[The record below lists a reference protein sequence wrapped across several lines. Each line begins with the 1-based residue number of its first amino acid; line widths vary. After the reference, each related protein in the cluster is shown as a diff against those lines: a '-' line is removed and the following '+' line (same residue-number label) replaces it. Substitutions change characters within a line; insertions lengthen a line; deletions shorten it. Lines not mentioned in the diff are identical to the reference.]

1 MTNKSIQSRLA
12 AIFITVMMSLM
23 MQHPATAQSIHP
35 NLTCYTELD
44 GLPAPEV
51 SRIIQDQFG
60 YIWAGSINGL
70 TRFDGY
76 EFKRFYSNPNDPG
89 SIRGLWFT
97 RNPAV
102 LSHYDPSEDT
112 RLIYKPEEQPVGA
125 SGDFRFNV
133 VKFDKV
139 NKIHKFKKYRI
150 YYLITYFKN

>member
-44 GLPAPEV
+44 GLPA
-51 SRIIQDQFG
+51 
-60 YIWAGSINGL
+60 
-70 TRFDGY
+70 
-76 EFKRFYSNPNDPG
+76 
-89 SIRGLWFT
+89 
-97 RNPAV
+97 PAV

-150 YYLITYFKN
+150 YYFITYFKN